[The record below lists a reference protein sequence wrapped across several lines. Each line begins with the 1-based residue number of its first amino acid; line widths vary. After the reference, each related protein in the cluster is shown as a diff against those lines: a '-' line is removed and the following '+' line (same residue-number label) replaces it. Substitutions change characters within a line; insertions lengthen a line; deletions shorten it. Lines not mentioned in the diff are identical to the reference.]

1 MAEHRRT
8 SAEFLGPVR
17 IAFGEYQFDRDAGQ
31 LWRGAEEVKLAPRAS
46 ALLAA
51 LAERS
56 TQVVTKKELID
67 RLWDG
72 RAVGDDALTSCV
84 LELRRALG
92 DDPRNPRFVETRHRL
107 GYRLLLPVIPAA
119 MASAAA
125 EHAPPLPLSDKP
137 SLAVLPFE
145 NLSGDPEQEYF
156 ADGMV
161 EEIITG
167 LSRSRQLFVIARNS
181 SFAYKGRSPDVRQ
194 VGRDLGVRYVLE
206 GSVRKAGNRVR
217 ITGQLI
223 EAETGMHVWADRFD
237 GSLEDVFELQDQVA
251 SCVIGG
257 IVPPLFK
264 EEIDRARRKL
274 GNLRAYDYCL
284 RSWAGVRGLTAEGSV
299 DALALAREA
308 IALDPAFALG
318 HATVAFILHHRRA
331 FGWGSDPAGELQE
344 AARAVRRALE
354 LDRTDPRVLV
364 WCGETLVMSL
374 GRLQE
379 GAALLDE
386 AVRIDPNFALG
397 LTYRG
402 SARIAL
408 DDLEGAIADLERATR
423 LSPLDP
429 QRSYRL
435 TLAARVHTLGGQYD
449 KALPLVA
456 EALRLWPD
464 FPGALLDST
473 VANALA
479 GDFDT
484 ARQSLASFRKIFPGA
499 TLANYRPRATNL
511 SATGIETYVKG
522 LRLAG
527 LPE

>member
-1 MAEHRRT
+1 MAEYRRT
-8 SAEFLGPVR
+8 SAEFLGSSR

-31 LWRGAEEVKLAPRAS
+31 LWRGGEEIKLAPRAS

-107 GYRLLLPVIPAA
+107 GYRLLLPVAPAA
-119 MASAAA
+119 MASPAAGKLL
-125 EHAPPLPLSDKP
+125 PVPLSDKA
-137 SLAVLPFE
+137 SIAVLPFE
-145 NLSGDPEQEYF
+145 NLSADPEQEYF
-156 ADGMV
+156 ADGIV

-167 LSRSRQLFVIARNS
+167 LSRSKQLLVIARNS
-181 SFAYKGRSPDVRQ
+181 SFAYKGKSPDIRQ
-194 VGRDLGVRYVLE
+194 VGRELGVRYVLE
-206 GSVRKAGNRVR
+206 GSVRKSGNRVR

-223 EAETGMHVWADRFD
+223 EAESRMHIWADRFD
-237 GSLEDVFELQDQVA
+237 GSLEDIFDLQDRVA
-251 SCVIGG
+251 GGVIGG
-257 IVPPLFK
+257 ISTPVFQ
-264 EEIDRARRKL
+264 EEVARAKRKV
-274 GNLRAYDYCL
+274 GNLQAYDYWL
-284 RSWAGVRGLTAEGSV
+284 RSWAALRLLTAEGST

-308 IALDPAFALG
+308 IALDPDFALG
-318 HATVAFILHHRRA
+318 HAAVAFNLHHRWV
-331 FGWGSDPAGELQE
+331 FGWGVDRAAECEEAGR
-344 AARAVRRALE
+344 AARRALE
-354 LDRTDPRVLV
+354 LDSSDPRVLV
-364 WCGETLVMSL
+364 WCGQTLVMTL

-386 AVRIDPNFALG
+386 AVRIDPNLAWG
-397 LTYRG
+397 LTYRA

-408 DDLEGAIADLERATR
+408 GDLEKAIADLERAMR

-429 QRSYRL
+429 QRFYML
-435 TLAARVHTLGGQYD
+435 TLLARAHTLGGRYD
-449 KALPLVA
+449 TAVPLA
-456 EALRLWPD
+456 AASLRLRSN
-464 FPGALLDST
+464 FPASLLDST
-473 VANALA
+473 VAHALA
-479 GDFDT
+479 GDLVS
-484 ARQSLASFRKIFPGA
+484 ARQSLAAFQKIFPDA
-499 TLANYRPRATNL
+499 RIANYRRVATNL
-511 SATGIETYVKG
+511 SAAGIETYVEG